1 MIIIVVG
8 FLRRLHRPK
17 YRVFNLKI
25 VVKRN
30 RAKTTGWSIALLRN
44 ATQDVEDEEILLKD
58 DTSKPE
64 QRFKAW
70 AKNLCTRQALCQALG
85 HENFTSVFQYQGGK
99 F

>member
-30 RAKTTGWSIALLRN
+30 RAKTTTWSTALLTERN
-44 ATQDVEDEEILLKD
+44 ATQDVEVGGILLLNYCYNVIKRDIERDCPPPPSPLLTLMSRFWSINDLPKKD
-58 DTSKPE
+58 
-64 QRFKAW
+64 A
-70 AKNLCTRQALCQALG
+70 
-85 HENFTSVFQYQGGK
+85 
-99 F
+99 

>member
-8 FLRRLHRPK
+8 FLRRLHRLK

-44 ATQDVEDEEILLKD
+44 ATQDVEDEGILLLNYNVIKRD
-58 DTSKPE
+58 IERDCPPPPSP
-64 QRFKAW
+64 
-70 AKNLCTRQALCQALG
+70 L
-85 HENFTSVFQYQGGK
+85 
-99 F
+99 